1 MKILLTGAS
10 GGIGKSILEK
20 ISSSENEVIA
30 PSSTELDL
38 SNQKMK
44 LIISWEIKIS
54 MQLFTLLV

>member
-38 SNQKMK
+38 SCVDKINNFMDNQN
-44 LIISWEIKIS
+44 L
-54 MQLFTLLV
+54 MQIHSVV